1 MATTALYILLAA
13 TAVAAVQVA
22 FVPPAATSYIYRSDN
37 NGPASYIQLGAPA
50 PIHHAPHNAFA
61 PPLPII
67 QPKFGAIEALDLAP
81 VPLPYVA
88 AKPIVVED
96 AEDDDDDDDDDDSES
111 SEEYSGHDHGHAFAK
126 GGGSN
131 YGEKHHSAHGEKGS
145 KGYHT
150 EDHHAKG
157 EAGHYGKKHD
167 EGYYKEAEGGEKGHH
182 DEAAVH
188 GKHYK
193 GGKSYKGGDH
203 GHKKHFSKGEDI
215 TGYHKVFHKDEFKKD
230 HDFYDVADKSGHF
243 NKHGHENEHHGSEE
257 GGHKEGGHHDSASN
271 KGEFGKSG
279 FHAKGH
285 INDAEAGH
293 SAEDGHESH
302 YHNEADFG
310 KKGGSSHGKEYAF
323 ANDDDDDDDDDD
335 SHYDDK
341 E

>member
-1 MATTALYILLAA
+1 MANTALYILLAA
-13 TAVAAVQVA
+13 TAVAAVQVN

-37 NGPASYIQLGAPA
+37 NGPATYIKLGAPA
-50 PIHHAPHNAFA
+50 LPHHTAHSSYVPH
-61 PPLPII
+61 LPVL
-67 QPKFGAIEALDLAP
+67 QPKFQAIEAIDLAP
-81 VPLPYVA
+81 VPLPYLA

-96 AEDDDDDDDDDDSES
+96 AEESDDDDDDDDDSES
-111 SEEYSGHDHGHAFAK
+111 SEEYGGDDYGHAFAK

-157 EAGHYGKKHD
+157 EAGNYGKKHD

-182 DEAAVH
+182 DVAAVH
-188 GKHYK
+188 GKHYE

-257 GGHKEGGHHDSASN
+257 GGHEEGGHHDSASN
-271 KGEFGKSG
+271 KGGFGKSG

-285 INDAEAGH
+285 IDDADASH

-302 YHNEADFG
+302 YHNKADFG
-310 KKGGSSHGKEYAF
+310 KKGGSSHGQEFAF
-323 ANDDDDDDDDDD
+323 ANDDDEDDDDD

>member
-81 VPLPYVA
+81 VPL
-88 AKPIVVED
+88 I
-96 AEDDDDDDDDDDSES
+96 

-257 GGHKEGGHHDSASN
+257 GGRKEGGHHDSASN

-310 KKGGSSHGKEYAF
+310 KKGGSSH
-323 ANDDDDDDDDDD
+323 
-335 SHYDDK
+335 
-341 E
+341 